1 MKRFVS
7 LFVQALNGYLL
18 VASLLVSCTHIQ
30 LPHALHPEAE
40 LPSPTTLGEQVPE
53 TPEPPPSQL
62 ALESATVASRPAS
75 SHVQYGRASWYGRP
89 FHGRRTANGE
99 VYNMYETTAAH
110 RTVALGTHALVT
122 NLNNGRAVQVRI
134 NDRGPMVRG
143 RVLDLSYKAAQEIG
157 MIAAGSTR
165 VKIEFLTRRLTP
177 SGLPQTASLAPYP
190 ASTVGTVQPSSEPVR
205 TFPVALPVVLRAGT
219 FLKAPHVVQMHQAL
233 APGHVDV
240 QVTTPSDNAPPWYR
254 GRLGPL
260 SNREDAEQKARQNT
274 DQGYATA
281 AVAAVQD

>member
-40 LPSPTTLGEQVPE
+40 LPSPTTLGEKVPE

-62 ALESATVASRPAS
+62 ALANPTVTPRPAF

-89 FHGRRTANGE
+89 FHGRRTASGE

-122 NLNNGRAVQVRI
+122 NLNTGRAVQVRI

-157 MIAAGSTR
+157 MIAAGSTQ
-165 VKIEFLTRRLTP
+165 VKIEFLAHRLTP
-177 SGLPQTASLAPYP
+177 SGSSQTASLASSL
-190 ASTVGTVQPSSEPVR
+190 ASTVGTVQPSWEP
-205 TFPVALPVVLRAGT
+205 TSPVAPPVVMRAGT
-219 FLKAPHVVQMHQAL
+219 FLKAPHVVQTQQAL

-240 QVTTPSDNAPPWYR
+240 RVMTPSDNAPPWYR

-260 SNREDAEQKARQNT
+260 SNREDAEQKARQNIY
-274 DQGYATA
+274 QGYAA
-281 AVAAVQD
+281 AVMAALRD